1 MAENNIP
8 QKGEVG
14 NENLPAENPDL
25 QNKID
30 TYAAVG
36 FQDPHEVTRKDKT
49 LISTIVIIIMVVLA
63 LALVGFLSIKQPP
76 ETVQGQGEATEIRVS
91 GKLPGRV
98 AAIYV
103 EEGQKVKAGD
113 TLVHITS
120 QFADA
125 QLDEARA
132 MEEVARATNRKVDA
146 GTRPQVVNAAR
157 EIWMQARA
165 AWRLSTA
172 KAWSAHRSE
181 TRRRPPTTPPRPASR
196 PPGAAM
202 SSHRPA
208 HSRKTA
214 MPRPRWST

>member
-8 QKGEVG
+8 QKGEAG

-63 LALVGFLSIKQPP
+63 LALVGFLSIKQGP

-132 MEEVARATNRKVDA
+132 RIIYALD
-146 GTRPQVVNAAR
+146 
-157 EIWMQARA
+157 
-165 AWRLSTA
+165 
-172 KAWSAHRSE
+172 
-181 TRRRPPTTPPRPASR
+181 TPVL
-196 PPGAAM
+196 
-202 SSHRPA
+202 
-208 HSRKTA
+208 
-214 MPRPRWST
+214 